1 MRKQVQTI
9 VAIFAVLCVLLS
21 TTPAFAGV
29 IFPHENAA
37 DTAIEIKAP
46 ATYSYIM
53 CRGNDRKGNYFTD
66 SEKWFKFKP
75 AKSGWYSLRLST
87 TNTNRTL
94 SLVIFEEKNGQ
105 PASEAIGSNISSNGA
120 NCAAYLSYELSAAKN
135 YYVYCISSVYDY
147 KVEPKASTVQ
157 HTLNIAAHQH
167 VFMYNESSD
176 GRSINETCAATGC
189 DYIKSYGKI
198 AQAYCSTTQYVYDGK
213 AKTPKVVVKDNRG
226 AVVSSNYYT
235 IKYSAGRTKVGNY
248 LATVSF
254 KQPYAKYTGND
265 HKTTK
270 KTSDINC
277 TFKVLPRADEIVLS
291 QTVYGYSGKTKN
303 PSVTIKDNF
312 GNTVSSSYY
321 KVTMPSGRMNVGTY
335 TVKVT
340 FKSPYSGTKST
351 TFVINPIGTSLSSV
365 TSASKGFT
373 AKWAKKAVQVTGYQ
387 LQYALR
393 SDFKDAKTKTY
404 SGCST
409 VSGKITGLS
418 AKKKYYV
425 RVRSYKKAGGKNYY
439 SVWSSTK
446 SVKTK

>member
-1 MRKQVQTI
+1 MRKHVQTI
-9 VAIFAVLCVLLS
+9 VTMFAVLCVLLS
-21 TTPAFAGV
+21 TTPVFAGV

-105 PASEAIGSNISSNGA
+105 PASEAIGSNISNNGA
-120 NCAAYLSYELSAAKN
+120 NCAAYLSYELSAAKS

-176 GRSINETCAATGC
+176 GRSINETCAAVGC
-189 DYIKSYGKI
+189 DYTKNYGKI
-198 AQAYCSTTQYVYDGK
+198 AQAYCTTTQYVYDGK
-213 AKTPKVVVKDNRG
+213 EKTPKVVVKDNRG

-235 IKYSAGRTKVGNY
+235 VKYSSGRTKVGSY

-254 KQPYAKYTGND
+254 KQPYAKYTGSD
-265 HKTTK
+265 RKTIK
-270 KTSDINC
+270 KTNNINC
-277 TFKVLPRADEIVLS
+277 IFKVLPRADKIVLS

-303 PSVTIKDNF
+303 PSVTVKDNF

-321 KVTMPSGRMNVGTY
+321 TVTMPSGRMNVGTY
-335 TVKVT
+335 TVKVA
-340 FKSPYSGTKST
+340 FKAPYSGTKT
-351 TFVINPIGTSLSSV
+351 ATFVINPIGTSF
-365 TSASKGFT
+365 TSMTAESKGFS
-373 AKWAKKAVQVTGYQ
+373 AKWTKRPVQVTGYQ
-387 LQYALR
+387 VQYGLK
-393 SDFKDAKTKTY
+393 SNFSGSKTKTY

-409 VSGKITGLS
+409 ASGKITGLS

-425 RVRSYKKAGGKNYY
+425 RIRSYKTVSGKNYY

-446 SVKTK
+446 SVTTK